1 MIRSY
6 EDIEAY
12 RRAYMSSLEIH
23 KLSLTFP
30 THEMREL
37 GGQIRRSTKSIPM
50 NIAEGYGKR
59 VSAAEFKRFLLIAV
73 GSCDEVRVQLDYCKD
88 LDYISTEQHKALKEE
103 YNEIGKMLNGLYKN
117 WK

>member
-12 RRAYMSSLEIH
+12 QLAYQGSLEIH

-30 THEMREL
+30 KHEMQEL
-37 GGQIRRSTKSIPM
+37 GSQIRRSTKSIAM

-59 VSAAEFKRFLLIAV
+59 ISIAEFKRFLLIAI
-73 GSCDEVRVQLDYCKD
+73 GSCDEVRVQLDYSRD
-88 LDYISTEQHKALKEE
+88 LDYISKEQHSALKER
-103 YNEIGKMLNGLYKN
+103 YNQIGKMLHGLYRN

>member
-1 MIRSY
+1 MIKSY

-12 RRAYMSSLEIH
+12 RRAYKSSLEIH

-30 THEMREL
+30 KHEMQEL
-37 GGQIRRSTKSIPM
+37 GGQIRRSTKSIAM
-50 NIAEGYGKR
+50 NIAEGYGR
-59 VSAAEFKRFLLIAV
+59 RISSAELKRFILIAI

-88 LDYISTEQHKALKEE
+88 LEYVSTEQHCALKEE
-103 YNEIGKMLNGLYKN
+103 YNEIGKMLYGLYKN